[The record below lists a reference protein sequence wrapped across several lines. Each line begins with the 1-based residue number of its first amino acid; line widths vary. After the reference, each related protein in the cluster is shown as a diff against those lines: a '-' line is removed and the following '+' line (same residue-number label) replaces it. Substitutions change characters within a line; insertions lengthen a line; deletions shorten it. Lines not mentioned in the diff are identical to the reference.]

1 MLLRCLC
8 AILLC
13 AFALPLSHRPAEAQE
28 AVDVALVLLADG
40 SGSIDPDEFRMQRE
54 GYADA
59 LMSPQ
64 VLSAIRSNA
73 RQKIGVLFVEWG
85 APESQ
90 EVVVDWT
97 VIDGEQAAQA
107 FAAQLR
113 TQPKQTYGYN
123 SISNAITFALD
134 RIAAA
139 PMKGDRTV
147 IDVSGDGPNIGGA
160 PIETARRAALEQGIT
175 INALAVR
182 VPGSS
187 VALSLGMP
195 LEDYY
200 RDNVIGGPGAFVET
214 ADGRERFAEAI
225 RNKLVLELA
234 EAGRGR
240 AILASHQL
248 GKKQE
253 EERAGR

>member
-1 MLLRCLC
+1 MLLR
-8 AILLC
+8 LLC
-13 AFALPLSHRPAEAQE
+13 AFVLCVLALPFTERSARAQE

-59 LMSPQ
+59 LTSPQ

-97 VIDGEQAAQA
+97 VIDGEAAAQTV
-107 FAAQLR
+107 AAQLR
-113 TQPKQTYGYN
+113 SQPKQTYGYN
-123 SISNAITFALD
+123 SISNAITFALG

-139 PMKGDRTV
+139 PLKGDRTV

-160 PIETARRAALEQGIT
+160 PIEAARGAALAQGIT

-187 VALSLGMP
+187 VALSLGMA

-234 EAGRGR
+234 EAGRGA
-240 AILASHQL
+240 AILASYRGGSH
-248 GKKQE
+248 GEK
-253 EERAGR
+253 R